1 MTVVKELSKA
11 KAVSIL
17 LRGGSKTIID
27 ESRRSL
33 HDAICVIRNLI
44 KDPTV
49 IVGGGASELSG
60 AIHLRK
66 IADQHPGVEQ
76 YAIRG
81 FADALEQIPLI
92 LADNSGMNSIDS
104 LSEAR
109 AKQIDEKSSV
119 FGISCLTA
127 KVGDM
132 KAEQVFETFSSKKHQ
147 IQLAT

>member
-1 MTVVKELSKA
+1 MATGAHIVPRFEELHPQKLGFAGKIEELHFGTTNSNMTVIKELSKA

-27 ESRRSL
+27 ESQRSV

-44 KDPTV
+44 RDPTV
-49 IVGGGASELSG
+49 IVGGGASELSS
-60 AIHLRK
+60 AISLRK
-66 IADQHPGVEQ
+66 IADTFPGVEQ

-92 LADNSGMNSIDS
+92 LADNSGMNPIES

-109 AKQIDEKSSV
+109 AK
-119 FGISCLTA
+119 
-127 KVGDM
+127 
-132 KAEQVFETFSSKKHQ
+132 
-147 IQLAT
+147 